1 VSRYE
6 QGKRIRVAID
16 VCAQQRGIVYGVPFS
31 LTLDHCSFADPSAF
45 DSAATVRQSL
55 SKRHGRLLGL
65 RRVDCGQ
72 NNARLGRSQRLDH
85 VPTSSRLELI
95 RPDNSPDTV
104 GPDSLGASSF
114 QVRFLAPSAKFRR
127 VMRNVVRALKAMIAV
142 GAAITLLAPAAEAEP
157 LLQQIAVAHRG
168 GAVTRFGEGTMLSY
182 KDAVDN
188 GAQILE
194 GDIHWTK
201 DSPSDSDSVGS
212 IVIIHDST
220 LDRVTNCSGSVSSW
234 YWGSIRD
241 KCYVNL
247 GVTSRPKLIRINDL
261 VALAKAEGKTLAI
274 NLKNSTITTAQA
286 KQLWGHFKNSKVKVH
301 LHASWGNRAALYKV
315 RDQDRADSSWSINYA
330 LSTDGAGGWPSVSTV
345 KSFGTYLYAKK
356 SIPASQMR
364 TYKSNGIRVVLWT
377 GNDVEDYK
385 EMTSLEPFG
394 VIVDD
399 VKHFQAWRQTQI

>member
-1 VSRYE
+1 
-6 QGKRIRVAID
+6 
-16 VCAQQRGIVYGVPFS
+16 
-31 LTLDHCSFADPSAF
+31 
-45 DSAATVRQSL
+45 
-55 SKRHGRLLGL
+55 
-65 RRVDCGQ
+65 
-72 NNARLGRSQRLDH
+72 
-85 VPTSSRLELI
+85 
-95 RPDNSPDTV
+95 
-104 GPDSLGASSF
+104 
-114 QVRFLAPSAKFRR
+114 
-127 VMRNVVRALKAMIAV
+127 MRNVVRALKAMIAV
-142 GAAITLLAPAAEAEP
+142 GAVITLLAPAAEAES
-157 LLQQIAVAHRG
+157 LLDQIAVAHRG

-182 KDAVDN
+182 KDAVTN

-194 GDIHWTK
+194 GDIYWTK

-241 KCYVNL
+241 KCYVNV
-247 GVTSRPKLIRINDL
+247 GVPSGTRYPLIRINDL
-261 VALAKAEGKTLAI
+261 VPFAKAQGKTLAI

-330 LSTDGAGGWPSVSTV
+330 LSTDGAGGWPSVSRV

-364 TYKSNGIRVVLWT
+364 TYKANGIRVVLWS
-377 GNDVEDYK
+377 GNDEEDYR
-385 EMTSLEPFG
+385 EMTALQPFG

-399 VKHFQAWRQTQI
+399 VKHFELWRDSQI